1 VVPPALTYRARLRT
15 EGLALAACGVV
26 GSVVLLLADGRTTQ
40 NTGSTAG
47 QLAVVL
53 VLLGVLG
60 PLTVRRAIAA
70 SEPAEPAPAPAP
82 ASAPPADRAPAA
94 GAHPSQST
102 AATGEPTPL
111 WHLPLV
117 VTVLTLPLVVLGA
130 WDAGLRVTG
139 GCVLVGLAQAL
150 LLTAVVRADE
160 RATGRTYVRGPGSR
174 IVRGTRLVHVQS
186 RA

>member
-15 EGLALAACGVV
+15 EGFTLAACGTV
-26 GSVVLLLADGRTTQ
+26 GSVALLLADDRTTQ
-40 NTGSTAG
+40 NVGSTVG

-60 PLTVRRAIAA
+60 PLSVRRAIAR
-70 SEPAEPAPAPAP
+70 
-82 ASAPPADRAPAA
+82 SAPE
-94 GAHPSQST
+94 GT
-102 AATGEPTPL
+102 VVATGEPTPL

-117 VTVLTLPLVVLGA
+117 VMVLAVPLVALGA

-150 LLTAVVRADE
+150 LLAGIVQADE
-160 RATGRTYVRGPGSR
+160 RATGRTYVRAPGSR
-174 IVRGTRLVHVQS
+174 ILRGTRLACSPAHE
-186 RA
+186 RAHFCDISV